1 MVVAT
6 NFSLNVPKI
15 YEWKAKVEDIGT
27 TRDTTIGLFKL
38 EDSCRAVNMYEY
50 VVDNR
55 DLGFRLYEKGMK
67 PFALRVFR
75 GEKDYLGLL
84 SGEIVSSWQSV
95 AFKEFYGDALRD
107 AHYRVFAG
115 GGVL

>member
-1 MVVAT
+1 MPGGTCERIRFAYSHELEEVNGSCKVVVAT

-67 PFALRVFR
+67 P
-75 GEKDYLGLL
+75 LL
-84 SGEIVSSWQSV
+84 
-95 AFKEFYGDALRD
+95 
-107 AHYRVFAG
+107 
-115 GGVL
+115 